1 MTPMLS
7 LAAVSAPA
15 HLGADLLALSPVI
28 VLFLAGM
35 AVLLI
40 EAVNRP
46 KDKRVHLLT
55 SMAALTAAL
64 ALTVLVSSDASG
76 SGFGGMVTF
85 DLYGVFFN
93 VAVLIACLLA
103 VVVSPDYLARIGM
116 PIGEYYAL
124 TLFAAVGMLLM
135 NMANDLIMLF
145 IALEIMSISFYILCG
160 MKRSDPRSVE
170 SGFKYFILGAFSSA
184 VLLYGVAF
192 IYGATGSV
200 NLEAIREAIRYGV
213 DMHLLYGGLALV
225 IVGFGFKIA
234 AVPFHMWT
242 PDVYQGA
249 PTSVT
254 GLMATGVKAA
264 SFAAFCRVLV
274 VGFMDV
280 KDEWVTVLWVLA
292 ALTIV
297 VGNLAALVQDDLK
310 RILAYSSVGH
320 AGFLLMA
327 LVAVGDASQASGL
340 LFYLLAYVFMSLGA
354 FAVLTLFSFEGKD
367 LTDVRGLSGLASER
381 PWIAAGLSLCLL
393 SLAGIPPTMG
403 FVAKFYVFSAAVS
416 AGYTGLAIIGAIG
429 GALGV
434 YYYLRPIVLMYMST
448 DASPVPIERSPTVNG
463 VLGLACAAVLLF
475 GLLPDLIVPLAKA
488 GLASL
493 GG

>member
-7 LAAVSAPA
+7 LAAVSVPA
-15 HLGADLLALSPVI
+15 HLGADLLALSPVV
-28 VLFLAGM
+28 VLFLSAM
-35 AVLLI
+35 IVLI
-40 EAVNRP
+40 VEAVHRP
-46 KDKRVHLLT
+46 QDKRVHLIT
-55 SMAALTAAL
+55 TMAAIAGAL
-64 ALTVLVSSDASG
+64 ALTVLVTADAVG
-76 SGFGGMVTF
+76 SGFGGMVSF
-85 DLYGVFFN
+85 DQYAVFFN
-93 VAVLIACLLA
+93 VAVLIASLLA
-103 VVVSPDYLARIGM
+103 VVVSPDYLARIGV

-135 NMANDLIMLF
+135 NMASDLVMLF
-145 IALEIMSISFYILCG
+145 IALEIMSISFYILCSI
-160 MKRSDPRSVE
+160 KRSDPRSIE

-184 VLLYGVAF
+184 ILLYGIAF
-192 IYGATGSV
+192 IYGATGTV
-200 NLEAIREAIRYGV
+200 NLDGIRAAIAQGV
-213 DMHLLYGGLALV
+213 DPHLLYAGLALV
-225 IVGFGFKIA
+225 IVGFCFKIA

-249 PTSVT
+249 PTSIT
-254 GLMATGVKAA
+254 GLMATGVKVA
-264 SFAAFCRVLV
+264 SFAAFGRVLV
-274 VGFMDV
+274 VGFLDV
-280 KDEWVTVLWVLA
+280 KDEWVGVLWVVA
-292 ALTIV
+292 ALTIL

-310 RILAYSSVGH
+310 RILAYSSIGH

-340 LFYLLAYVFMSLGA
+340 LFYLLAYVFMSMGA
-354 FAVLTLFSFEGKD
+354 FAVLTLFSFEGQD
-367 LTDVRGLSGLASER
+367 VTDVRGLTGLSRER

-416 AGYTGLAIIGAIG
+416 AGYTGLAVIGALG

-434 YYYLRPIVLMYMST
+434 YYYLRPIVLMYMT
-448 DASPVPIERSPTVNG
+448 PDGEPVPIERSPTVNG

-475 GLLPDLIVPLAKA
+475 GVLPDLIVPLAKA

>member
-7 LAAVSAPA
+7 LAAVSVPA

-28 VLFLAGM
+28 VLFLAGIV
-35 AVLLI
+35 VLLV

-46 KDKRVHLLT
+46 EDKRVHLLT
-55 SMAALTAAL
+55 AMAALAGAL
-64 ALTVLVSSDASG
+64 ALTVLVSSDAVG
-76 SGFGGMVTF
+76 PGFGGMVMF
-85 DLYGVFFN
+85 DLYGLFFN
-93 VAVLIACLLA
+93 VCVLIACLLA
-103 VVVSPDYLARIGM
+103 VVVSPDYLARIGVD
-116 PIGEYYAL
+116 IGEYYAL

-145 IALEIMSISFYILCG
+145 IALEIMSLSFYVLCG
-160 MKRSDPRSVE
+160 MKRADPKSVE

-184 VLLYGVAF
+184 ILLYGVAF
-192 IYGATGSV
+192 VYGATGTV
-200 NLEAIREAIRYGV
+200 NLEGIRAAIGHGA
-213 DMHLLYGGLALV
+213 DMDLLYGGLALI
-225 IVGFGFKIA
+225 IVGFAFKIG

-254 GLMATGVKAA
+254 GLMATAVKVA
-264 SFAAFCRVLV
+264 SFAAFGRVLV

-280 KDEWVTVLWVLA
+280 KEDWVGILWVLA

-297 VGNLAALVQDDLK
+297 VGNLAALVQNDLK
-310 RILAYSSVGH
+310 RILAYSSIGH

-354 FAVLTLFSFEGKD
+354 FAVLTLFSFEGRD
-367 LTDVRGLSGLASER
+367 VTDVRGLTGLASER

-416 AGYTGLAIIGAIG
+416 AGYPGLAVIGAVG

-448 DASPVPIERSPTVNG
+448 DGEPVPIDRSPTVNG